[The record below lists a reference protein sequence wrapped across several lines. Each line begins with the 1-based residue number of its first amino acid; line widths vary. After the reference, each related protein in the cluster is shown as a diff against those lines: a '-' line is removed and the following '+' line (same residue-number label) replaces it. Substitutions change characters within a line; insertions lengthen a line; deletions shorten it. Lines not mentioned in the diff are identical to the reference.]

1 MSEPDLPPSGTAGDD
16 SGDSGKTN
24 FLRRQL
30 PFIAVLTLAI
40 AGVAYANIS
49 QQPLVGYWEF
59 LALAIGVLCIITEW
73 PRLDQKQARVRLIWT
88 QALHWAA
95 VLITMNIMLLSNVQR
110 LLPTPA
116 MSLVLLS
123 LLALGTFLA
132 GLNLLSLQ
140 IGFLGLA
147 LALAVPAIAWLK
159 NSMLFFILG
168 AVFLIGLAMTFW
180 LSQGDGRSARDK

>member
-49 QQPLVGYWEF
+49 QQPLIGYWEF
-59 LALAIGVLCIITEW
+59 VALAIGVLCIITEW

>member
-59 LALAIGVLCIITEW
+59 VALAIGVLCIITEW

>member
-1 MSEPDLPPSGTAGDD
+1 MSEPDLQPGGTAGDD
-16 SGDSGKTN
+16 RGDSRTTT

-40 AGVAYANIS
+40 GGVAYANIS
-49 QQPLVGYWEF
+49 RQPLVGYWEF
-59 LALAIGVLCIITEW
+59 LALAIGVLCIFTEW
-73 PRLDQKQARVRLIWT
+73 PRHNEKHARVRLLWT
-88 QALHWAA
+88 QALHWVA

-110 LLPTPA
+110 LLPAPA

-180 LSQGDGRSARDK
+180 LSQGDGRSASDK

>member
-1 MSEPDLPPSGTAGDD
+1 MSEFDLQPVGTAGDG
-16 SGDSGKTN
+16 SGDSRTTT

-30 PFIAVLTLAI
+30 PFIAVLALAI
-40 AGVAYANIS
+40 GGVAYANAS
-49 QQPLVGYWEF
+49 RQPLVGYWEF
-59 LALAIGVLCIITEW
+59 LALAIGVLCIFTEW
-73 PRLDQKQARVRLIWT
+73 PRLDEKQARVRLLWT
-88 QALHWAA
+88 QALHWVA

-110 LLPTPA
+110 LLPAPA
-116 MSLVLLS
+116 MSLVLMS

-180 LSQGDGRSARDK
+180 LSQGDGRSASDK

>member
-16 SGDSGKTN
+16 SGDSSKTN

-59 LALAIGVLCIITEW
+59 VALAIGVLCIITEW

>member
-95 VLITMNIMLLSNVQR
+95 VLITMNIMLVSNVQR

>member
-168 AVFLIGLAMTFW
+168 AVFLIGVAMTFW

>member
-1 MSEPDLPPSGTAGDD
+1 MSANDRPIACGHRGAAPHNTPICRFCIA
-16 SGDSGKTN
+16 
-24 FLRRQL
+24 LRAR
-30 PFIAVLTLAI
+30 VLTVRTLTHTWQNLDHGLGHEAK
-40 AGVAYANIS
+40 GES
-49 QQPLVGYWEF
+49 QCSF
-59 LALAIGVLCIITEW
+59 FKRAS
-73 PRLDQKQARVRLIWT
+73 KSKRVRLIWT

-168 AVFLIGLAMTFW
+168 AVFLIGLAMTIW
-180 LSQGDGRSARDK
+180 LSQGDGRSAGKSHDPSVRR

>member
-59 LALAIGVLCIITEW
+59 VALAIGVLCIITEW
-73 PRLDQKQARVRLIWT
+73 PRLDQKQARVKLIWT

-95 VLITMNIMLLSNVQR
+95 VLLTMNIMLLSNVQR

>member
-147 LALAVPAIAWLK
+147 LALAVPAMAWLK
-159 NSMLFFILG
+159 NSMLLFILG

>member
-1 MSEPDLPPSGTAGDD
+1 
-16 SGDSGKTN
+16 
-24 FLRRQL
+24 
-30 PFIAVLTLAI
+30 
-40 AGVAYANIS
+40 
-49 QQPLVGYWEF
+49 
-59 LALAIGVLCIITEW
+59 
-73 PRLDQKQARVRLIWT
+73 
-88 QALHWAA
+88 
-95 VLITMNIMLLSNVQR
+95 LLSNVQR

-180 LSQGDGRSARDK
+180 LSQGDGRSAREK

>member
-49 QQPLVGYWEF
+49 QQPLIGYWEF
-59 LALAIGVLCIITEW
+59 VALAIGVLCIITEW

-180 LSQGDGRSARDK
+180 LSQGDERSARDK

>member
-180 LSQGDGRSARDK
+180 LSQGDDRSAKDK

>member
-59 LALAIGVLCIITEW
+59 LALATGVVCVVT

-180 LSQGDGRSARDK
+180 LSQGDSRSARDK

>member
-59 LALAIGVLCIITEW
+59 VALAIGVLCIITEW

-168 AVFLIGLAMTFW
+168 AVFLIGLAMTFC
-180 LSQGDGRSARDK
+180 LSQGDERSARDK

>member
-59 LALAIGVLCIITEW
+59 VALAIGVLCIITEW

-180 LSQGDGRSARDK
+180 LSQGDERSARDK